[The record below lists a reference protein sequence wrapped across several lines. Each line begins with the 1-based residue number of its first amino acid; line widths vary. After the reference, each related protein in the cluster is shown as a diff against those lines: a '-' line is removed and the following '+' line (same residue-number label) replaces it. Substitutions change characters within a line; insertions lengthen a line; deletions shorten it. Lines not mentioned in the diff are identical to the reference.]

1 MWYSGVYSCGHEGR
15 VNIIGPTKDRDR
27 KAEWHFSGLCPEC
40 YKKKQE
46 EKREAANKEAAE
58 KSVEMELPDL
68 SGTEKQV
75 AWANTLRIKVI
86 DDLNS
91 RCDKVEKKLNE
102 RGVDTISGE
111 GIGMKEIA
119 DALQWFIN
127 HHVDAKYWIDARG
140 TDFSLKKVVNEYK
153 KYLEEKY
160 DNSDVVKE
168 MNDEKESLTVSP
180 ACECAKN
187 GVVKI
192 KIKDESLS
200 SEYIKD
206 YEFMEIVKSL
216 GYKWNGTS
224 WIKRITEYTGS
235 TEDRVAELGNKLLN
249 AGFTVQF
256 PDAESK
262 EKAVSANF
270 AKEND
275 RWVKFNPET
284 GKLALAWK
292 KGSDTLYETA
302 KKLPGAKWSDGSM
315 KVKIEFYRE
324 VLDFAETM
332 GFSISKTA
340 QEKISE
346 YQAQE
351 SRFETVKA
359 ETPNIEWISDEERI
373 KKSLKTD
380 GTIIEDLID
389 EESI

>member
-1 MWYSGVYSCGHEGR
+1 MWYSGVYSCGHDGR
-15 VNIIGPTKDRDR
+15 VNIIGPTKDRER
-27 KAEWHFSGLCPEC
+27 KAGWHFSGLCPEC

-91 RCDKVEKKLNE
+91 RCDKVEKKLKE
-102 RGVDTISGE
+102 RGVDTIPDE
-111 GIGMKEIA
+111 GIGIKEIA
-119 DALQWFIN
+119 DAVQWFIKS
-127 HHVDAKYWIDARG
+127 HTDARYWIDTRDI
-140 TDFSLKKVVNEYK
+140 DFSLKKVVNEYK
-153 KYLEEKY
+153 KYLEEKA
-160 DNSDVVKE
+160 NSDVLKE

-180 ACECAKN
+180 ECESVKN
-187 GVVKI
+187 GIVKI
-192 KIKDESLS
+192 KIKDEYLS
-200 SEYIKD
+200 SEYVKD

-224 WIKRITEYTGS
+224 WIKRITEYTG
-235 TEDRVAELGNKLLN
+235 TAEDRAAELGNKLLN

-256 PDAESK
+256 PDTESK
-262 EKAVSANF
+262 EKAVSTNF

-275 RWVKFNPET
+275 RWVKFNSET
-284 GKLALAWK
+284 GELTLAWGK
-292 KGSDTLYETA
+292 RSDTLYDAA
-302 KKLPGAKWSDGSM
+302 KKLPGAKWNNRSM
-315 KVKIEFYRE
+315 KVNIEFYRE

-346 YQAQE
+346 YQSKE

-359 ETPNIEWISDEERI
+359 KTPNTEWISDEERI